1 MTIILNNNGN
11 EVKRRKNTVVADVAK
26 NKTAVDSTESSSNSS
41 SNNNN
46 FRLVYHPHVQ
56 LESLTESSKNST
68 NTTNAG
74 NGSASSKT
82 TKVDLVLRDVQQDLN
97 SSSDITDDDDEV
109 GVRHVHPSETNIILP
124 NVDTVIANVGY
135 RPDTS
140 LYQELQVHQC
150 YATEGPMKL
159 AAALLSSSGANS
171 VDCLAQVVPGKE
183 TLRTSEPSFYII
195 GMKSYGRSSKFL
207 LSVGHQQV
215 QHVMELLNE

>member
-1 MTIILNNNGN
+1 
-11 EVKRRKNTVVADVAK
+11 V
-26 NKTAVDSTESSSNSS
+26 NSI
-41 SNNNN
+41 N

-56 LESLTESSKNST
+56 LESIITKSNCSSACT
-68 NTTNAG
+68 RQDTT
-74 NGSASSKT
+74 
-82 TKVDLVLRDVQQDLN
+82 VDLVLRNVQQDLN
-97 SSSDITDDDDEV
+97 NSSRSCDVPPDDDGV
-109 GVRHVHPSETNIILP
+109 GVGGGQVGPGKTIFLQ

-140 LYQELQVHQC
+140 IYQELQVHQC

-183 TLRTSEPSFYII
+183 TLRTSEPSFFII